1 METGRIRYGKRNGS
15 REYEARQ
22 LELEGI
28 WVSDKDNIL
37 KELTFLLAAAISFK
51 YYFAMG
57 RWLRREL
64 RYSTGTLYLLNQ

>member
-1 METGRIRYGKRNGS
+1 METGRIRSGRRNGS

-37 KELTFLLAAAISFK
+37 KELTFLLAAISFK
-51 YYFAMG
+51 YHIARG
-57 RWLRREL
+57 RWLRREVV
-64 RYSTGTLYLLNQ
+64 YSTGTLYLLNQ

>member
-1 METGRIRYGKRNGS
+1 MGTRRIRSGRRNGW

-28 WVSDKDNIL
+28 WVCDKDNIL
-37 KELTFLLAAAISFK
+37 KELTFLLAGISFQNH
-51 YYFAMG
+51 FARG

-64 RYSTGTLYLLNQ
+64 RYSTETLHLLNQ